1 MERNKQNNYYLKII
15 SLNSSNQNFP
25 IAITVNNETITN
37 RSDIAYD
44 FNDCFA
50 KVGIVIESSIRFS
63 KKRYFDCPP
72 PLNIESLFISTP
84 GSTKFPTFSLP
95 ST

>member
-15 SLNSSNQNFP
+15 CLHSFNHNSP
-25 IAITVNNETITN
+25 IAITVNNETVTN
-37 RSDIAYD
+37 RSDIAND

-63 KKRYFDCPP
+63 KKRYFGYLP
-72 PLNIESLFISTP
+72 PLNVESLFISTT
-84 GSTKFPTFSLP
+84 GITKFPTFSLS